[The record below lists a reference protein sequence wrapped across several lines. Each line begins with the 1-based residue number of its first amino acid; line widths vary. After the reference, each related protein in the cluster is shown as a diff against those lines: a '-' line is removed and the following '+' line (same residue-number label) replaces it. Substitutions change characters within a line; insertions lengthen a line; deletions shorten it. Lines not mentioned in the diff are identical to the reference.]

1 MKSPEELTDLF
12 RATGRKVTPQRRRIF
27 ELLQGDGTHPSA
39 EEIYRRL
46 SAEMSTVSLKTVYQT
61 LGELA
66 SMGVILSVD
75 VGTRSMRFD
84 PNVEAEHQH
93 LLCARCEAVQDVTL
107 PVELA
112 PGEVIDGYLVMRTDI
127 VVRGLCPSCRAD
139 LGEAAAK
146 WVAPGVA
153 GVAEQSP
160 RAAKVL

>member
-46 SAEMSTVSLKTVYQT
+46 SAEMATVSLKTVYQT

-84 PNVEAEHQH
+84 PNVETDHQH
-93 LLCARCEAVQDVTL
+93 LLCARCEAVRDVVL
-107 PVELA
+107 SVEVA
-112 PGEVIDGYLVMRTDI
+112 PGEVIDGYLVMRTD
-127 VVRGLCPSCRAD
+127 VVVKGLCPSCQAE
-139 LGEAAAK
+139 LGEAAAR
-146 WVAPGVA
+146 WTASGSA
-153 GVAEQSP
+153 RS
-160 RAAKVL
+160 AAS